1 MLLTCADLA
10 KNLVELEE
18 GNVSSFERAAMRLHL
33 SICERCRRYVEQ
45 IDQVRRALAG
55 LREPRV
61 EGDVGSVAQPRTPAS
76 SLETALAAFHEARDH
91 TSDAD
96 DEDLP

>member
-33 SICERCRRYVEQ
+33 SICERCRRYVDQ
-45 IDQVRRALAG
+45 IDHVRRALAT

-61 EGDVGSVAQPRTPAS
+61 EGVGSVAKARTPAS
-76 SLETALAAFHEARDH
+76 SLETALAAFRAARDDG
-91 TSDAD
+91 SDDTD

>member
-18 GNVSSFERAAMRLHL
+18 GNVRSFERAAMRLHL
-33 SICERCRRYVEQ
+33 SICERCRRYVDQ
-45 IDQVRRALAG
+45 MDQVRRALAG
-55 LREPRV
+55 LREPRA
-61 EGDVGSVAQPRTPAS
+61 EAPLGA
-76 SLETALAAFHEARDH
+76 SLERALAAFRAPRDEGAAD
-91 TSDAD
+91 TD